1 MNHIRTPS
9 YTLPTPTLPNFQMES
24 PTYSQFSCD
33 TSDTGSSPGSWMDH
47 QANEDHLPL
56 QVKDPKLQAY
66 FFRMEKTL
74 RVCLPAAVHA
84 EAMNLTCEIVAK
96 PTDVASSIRTVA
108 ETLARAG
115 RRKVEYS
122 RSCALIASE
131 IFRELRAISFDAGV
145 SFRNCLVDAV
155 MEAFDGYYLGVNLWH
170 LGGLDGLS
178 SVEEEMINVAA
189 FAGDLFA
196 QDLLPAQ
203 TVNESI
209 LASLAFANQVS
220 TIHCRALHLFL
231 LHAKAHIGPSIGLG
245 TLGSI
250 RKQLVRCIRGP
261 PIAYDRMAQ
270 LWVIE
275 CCAVIDQTVE
285 QDRLACLGKPVAV
298 SHQGDRV
305 LSKDGW
311 FSALIA

>member
-1 MNHIRTPS
+1 MNHTRTPS

-56 QVKDPKLQAY
+56 QVKDSKLQAY

-84 EAMNLTCEIVAK
+84 EAMNLTREIVAK
-96 PTDVASSIRTVA
+96 PTDVACSIRAVA

-145 SFRNCLVDAV
+145 SFRSCLVDAV
-155 MEAFDGYYLGVNLWH
+155 MEAFDGYYLGVTTSAFLFTFLQANRR
-170 LGGLDGLS
+170 LG
-178 SVEEEMINVAA
+178 
-189 FAGDLFA
+189 
-196 QDLLPAQ
+196 
-203 TVNESI
+203 
-209 LASLAFANQVS
+209 
-220 TIHCRALHLFL
+220 
-231 LHAKAHIGPSIGLG
+231 
-245 TLGSI
+245 
-250 RKQLVRCIRGP
+250 
-261 PIAYDRMAQ
+261 
-270 LWVIE
+270 
-275 CCAVIDQTVE
+275 
-285 QDRLACLGKPVAV
+285 
-298 SHQGDRV
+298 
-305 LSKDGW
+305 
-311 FSALIA
+311 